1 MRTNGM
7 SARRQPAASTA
18 ACRLSRSRRRATAS
32 GCSRISPSRTE
43 RAPTSDIIPAP
54 YHPADG
60 KVANASY
67 GNCSSGGCAVGVKEQ
82 MLQILGSDETRRV
95 HFGFR
100 GTNGSQIT
108 VDRTS
113 FRRVANALSSGQI
126 GIVENR
132 FTSDIAMYSAFADL
146 SSNSAANTFYLGRN
160 PRWSRAFNA
169 LIVHESVHASFD
181 LTHST
186 IPWVDNEA
194 AAYIAQGYYL

>member
-1 MRTNGM
+1 
-7 SARRQPAASTA
+7 
-18 ACRLSRSRRRATAS
+18 
-32 GCSRISPSRTE
+32 
-43 RAPTSDIIPAP
+43 
-54 YHPADG
+54 
-60 KVANASY
+60 
-67 GNCSSGGCAVGVKEQ
+67 VGVKEQ

-194 AAYIAQGYYL
+194 AAYIAQGYYLRNSGYPRSGLELGSETSVGYLMVDTIIAGGDSDYFLGALRDLLSANPRYHSYISGSFVGDG